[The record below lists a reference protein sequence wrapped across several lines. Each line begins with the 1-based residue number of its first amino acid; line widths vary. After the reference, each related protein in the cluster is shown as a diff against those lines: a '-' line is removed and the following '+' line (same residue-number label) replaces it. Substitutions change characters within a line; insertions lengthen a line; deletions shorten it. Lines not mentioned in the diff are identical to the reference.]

1 MFGGKTRLRKFLF
14 ISAIFLIAMSFSISS
29 ALADTT
35 MEDLIGP
42 NRVVPLP
49 PLNPHHIPIA
59 SPDSDNSVNEP
70 VTVYPTPTQIEDGY
84 HVYIVPPSPEHIPR
98 VTPTND
104 TYIEPVTVY
113 PTPTPTRTPTL
124 SEKFS
129 NSNSLFPLEPV
140 PVITPSQSLFSNR
153 ISRISQSPADIP
165 SQSESSTLCLSW
177 ILNRI
182 QAFKDR
188 AAL

>member
-59 SPDSDNSVNEP
+59 APDSGSS
-70 VTVYPTPTQIEDGY
+70 I
-84 HVYIVPPSPEHIPR
+84 S
-98 VTPTND
+98 
-104 TYIEPVTVY
+104 EPVTVY

>member
-59 SPDSDNSVNEP
+59 SPDSGSS
-70 VTVYPTPTQIEDGY
+70 I
-84 HVYIVPPSPEHIPR
+84 S
-98 VTPTND
+98 
-104 TYIEPVTVY
+104 EPVTVY